1 MIPRFWLFMAFA
13 LALLSTSCAHR
24 PPSLQAKSS
33 EQKPTGAHLSRS
45 QAIEIAKRAVER
57 FLRSN
62 LNRYADAEPKATY
75 RPSDPKMFG
84 IGVFVEGPGEAPPG
98 DHVWV
103 VDFGSGSKSN
113 YPGGDLVLE
122 VDDKTGRAA
131 FLPSM

>member
-1 MIPRFWLFMAFA
+1 MVFA
-13 LALLSTSCAHR
+13 LTLLPIACAHR

-33 EQKPTGAHLSRS
+33 NEKPTGAHLSRS

-57 FLRSN
+57 RLKAN
-62 LNRYADAEPKATY
+62 LSEYAEPKATY

-84 IGVFVEGPGEAPPG
+84 FWVVEGPGEAAPG

-103 VDFGSGSKSN
+103 VDFGYGSKSN
-113 YPGGDLVLE
+113 YPGGNLALE